1 MRKHGARLE
10 IAARL
15 CEWHA
20 TSESRIA
27 KQHHADANDVP
38 IFSPPMPAAPNL
50 RYRILSLRALYDFS
64 PGLVMQGVGLAGIW
78 GVMLGASKRLATK
91 QDEKYGKDKEWQAY
105 KQQVKGTILP
115 KF

>member
-1 MRKHGARLE
+1 
-10 IAARL
+10 
-15 CEWHA
+15 
-20 TSESRIA
+20 
-27 KQHHADANDVP
+27 VP
-38 IFSPPMPAAPNL
+38 IFSEVALRNL
-50 RYRILSLRALYDFS
+50 RYWILSLRALYDFF

>member
-1 MRKHGARLE
+1 
-10 IAARL
+10 
-15 CEWHA
+15 
-20 TSESRIA
+20 
-27 KQHHADANDVP
+27 V
-38 IFSPPMPAAPNL
+38 
-50 RYRILSLRALYDFS
+50 
-64 PGLVMQGVGLAGIW
+64 VQGVGLAGIW

>member
-20 TSESRIA
+20 TSEPCIA

-38 IFSPPMPAAPNL
+38 IFSEVALRNL
-50 RYRILSLRALYDFS
+50 RYRILSLLALYDFF

>member
-1 MRKHGARLE
+1 LRF
-10 IAARL
+10 
-15 CEWHA
+15 
-20 TSESRIA
+20 RI
-27 KQHHADANDVP
+27 H
-38 IFSPPMPAAPNL
+38 
-50 RYRILSLRALYDFS
+50 SLRAFLLYFWR
-64 PGLVMQGVGLAGIW
+64 LVVQGVGLAGIW